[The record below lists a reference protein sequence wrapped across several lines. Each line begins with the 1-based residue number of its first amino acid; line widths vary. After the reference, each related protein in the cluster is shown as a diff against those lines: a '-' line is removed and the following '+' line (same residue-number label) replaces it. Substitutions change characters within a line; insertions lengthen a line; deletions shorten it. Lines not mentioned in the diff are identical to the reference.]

1 MKKTCLSIALLA
13 LSTPAALWAQ
23 QSAVSGECQW
33 TLDAAGTLTIKP
45 ADGVTSLP
53 AKLPEWEDYQA
64 PWAAN
69 AEQVRR
75 VVIPT
80 TTDGAIAVEAT
91 TLRTM
96 FSGMKQADSFDLSGL
111 QLAYTGQTS
120 MVQNMFQDCE
130 SVKILKLSA
139 GTNLEWSA
147 TALAIPADAADMY
160 RLQVVAGGT
169 PFDPAGA
176 AHAAADIAKGLD
188 QADTDYKDG
197 YTVVLTRRLTT
208 FDDSGQ
214 DQTTY
219 TLTAQLDADNGLGTL
234 CWPVS
239 VSSTD
244 SEGKSYFEA
253 YTVTG
258 TEADPSHSDHDDAVL
273 VLQRVNTQDNHYWI
287 PPHTPVIICGEPGA
301 NISLPLK
308 ENNNTTTT
316 HTTGYYSLA
325 PVPVTATG
333 DWLVGSYTPILFDG
347 QNDYVLQVHDQSQ
360 LHPLGFFWVDPAK
373 HYYTTAHRC
382 FLRVPGEQTHTAF
395 SLQVPSHATAS
406 IAAPDA
412 AATQQPAV
420 RQGIYTLSGERVSH
434 IEPGRVYILNGR
446 KVIVK

>member
-13 LSTPAALWAQ
+13 LSAPAALWAQ
-23 QSAVSGECQW
+23 STVSGECQW

-53 AKLPEWEDYQA
+53 AKLPEWEDGGA
-64 PWAAN
+64 PWAAK

-80 TTDGAIAVEAT
+80 TADGGIAVEAT

-96 FSGMKQADSFDLSGL
+96 FKGMKLADCFDLSGL
-111 QLAYTGQTS
+111 QLAYVGQTT
-120 MVQNMFQDCE
+120 MVQNMFSGCE
-130 SVKILKLSA
+130 RVKMIKLSA

-147 TALAIPADAADMY
+147 TAIAIQADVANTY

-169 PFDPAGA
+169 PFAPAGA
-176 AHAAADIAKGLD
+176 AYAAADIVRGLD
-188 QADTDYKDG
+188 QADELYTGG

-208 FDDSGQ
+208 IDDSGQ

-219 TLTAQLDADNGLGTL
+219 KLTAQLDADNGLGTL

-258 TEADPSHSDHDDAVL
+258 TEADPSHTGHDDAVL
-273 VLQRVNTQDNHYWI
+273 VLQRVNTQDNHYWV
-287 PPHTPVIICGEPGA
+287 PPHTPVIICGDPGA
-301 NISLPLK
+301 EISLPLK

-347 QNDYVLQVHDQSQ
+347 QNDYVLQVHPDSQ
-360 LHPLGFFWVDPAK
+360 LHPLGFFWVNPEG

-395 SLQVPSHATAS
+395 SLQVPSHTTAS
-406 IAAPDA
+406 ITAPDA
-412 AATQQPAV
+412 VASPKPAA
-420 RQGIYTLSGERVSH
+420 RQGIYTLAGERVSH
-434 IEPGRVYILNGR
+434 MEPGRVYILNGR
-446 KVIVK
+446 KVIVR